1 MDVKLVSDCY
11 YLGTYS
17 YYLLFLLCSLGS
29 CLLWALS
36 LLALAFCGLLFGGL
50 RAWCFSVANLVCR
63 LHELQIEMVA
73 ELVLLLPG
81 SVGSY
86 RILLVAAAV
95 AAG

>member
-1 MDVKLVSDCY
+1 MTSRLLHCCLCGY
-11 YLGTYS
+11 YLS
-17 YYLLFLLCSLGS
+17 ALAFAVSLGS
-29 CLLWALS
+29 RL
-36 LLALAFCGLLFGGL
+36 CGLLFVGL
-50 RAWCFSVANLVCR
+50 QSWCFSAANLVCR
-63 LHELQIEMVA
+63 PHELQIEMVA